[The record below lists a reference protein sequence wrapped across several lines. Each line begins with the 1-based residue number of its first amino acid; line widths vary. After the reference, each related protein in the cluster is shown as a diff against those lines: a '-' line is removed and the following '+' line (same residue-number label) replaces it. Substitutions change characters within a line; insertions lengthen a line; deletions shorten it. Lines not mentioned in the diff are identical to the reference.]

1 MKGETLLV
9 LGAKSDIGIAV
20 AHKFAK
26 EGYDIQLAARNS
38 ETLKL
43 DCSDIKIRYNVDA
56 TFHELDALNLN
67 SHKNFFSSLPKLPS
81 IAISAVGMLGNQQEN
96 EKDIQKSIEIIRT
109 NFEGMVSILSYLANY
124 FQIRGTG
131 TIIGI
136 SSVAGDRG
144 RASNYIYGSA
154 KAGFSAFLSGLR
166 NRLNPY
172 GINVITVKPGFVRT
186 KMTAHINL
194 PYGLTANSHTVADS
208 IYLAY
213 KYKKNIIYVKP
224 IWKYIM
230 KFIELIPES
239 IFKRMKL

>member
-1 MKGETLLV
+1 MKDKTLLL

-26 EGYDIQLAARNS
+26 EGYNIQLAARNAKIL
-38 ETLKL
+38 EE

-56 TFHELDALNLN
+56 TFHELDALDIN
-67 SHKNFFSSLPKLPS
+67 SHENFISSLPTLPN
-81 IAISAVGMLGNQQEN
+81 IAVSAIGIIGNQEQD
-96 EKDIQKSIEIIRT
+96 EKNVKKSIEILRT
-109 NFEGMVSILSYLANY
+109 NFEGIISILSYLAND
-124 FQIRGTG
+124 FQIRGSG

-166 NRLNPY
+166 NRLCHY
-172 GINVITVKPGFVRT
+172 GVDVITVKPGFVRT
-186 KMTAHINL
+186 KMTSHIKL
-194 PYGLTANSHTVADS
+194 PKTLTTNSYKVADS
-208 IYLAY
+208 IYIAY
-213 KYKKNIIYVKP
+213 KDKKNIIYVKP

-230 KFIELIPES
+230 QIIRLIPES
-239 IFKRMKL
+239 IFKKMKL